1 MEKVIIGIAL
11 LLIILLHAQRAI
23 AQTKQDS
30 VLYRVTTK
38 DGNEYIGKIL
48 SGDTSSIQLSTENL
62 GEISINQSDIL
73 TIIPFDAQ
81 RMKDG
86 KYWFENP
93 QAARYFWAPNGYG
106 LRRGEVY
113 YQNVWV
119 LYNQLS
125 VGVTDYFSM
134 GGGLIPLFL
143 FSGASTP
150 VWITPKFSIPINE
163 DKVNLGVGALL
174 ATVLGGGAGG
184 LGLVYGM
191 TTFGSR
197 DSNISFGLGYG
208 YSDGSWADAPIINVS
223 GMARLGNRGYIVT
236 ENYYLS
242 LGDEHVLLFS
252 FGGRS
257 IIKRAGLDYG
267 LFLPLSNEMGS
278 FFAFPWLGL
287 TLPFGKVR

>member
-1 MEKVIIGIAL
+1 MEKIIIGIAL
-11 LLIILLHAQRAI
+11 LLIILLHGQRVI
-23 AQTKQDS
+23 AQIEQDS
-30 VLYRVTTK
+30 VLYRIVTK

-48 SGDTSSIQLSTENL
+48 SRDTSSIELGTENL
-62 GEISINQSDIL
+62 GEISINQRDIL
-73 TIIPFDAQ
+73 TITPFDAQ

-106 LRRGEVY
+106 LKRGEVY

-125 VGVTDYFSM
+125 VGVTDHFSM

-143 FSGASTP
+143 FSGPTP
-150 VWITPKFSIPINE
+150 VWVTPKFSIPVSE

-174 ATVLGGGAGG
+174 GTVLGDEAGG

-208 YSDGSWADAPIINVS
+208 YSDGSWADAPIINIS
-223 GMARLGNRGYIVT
+223 GMARIGNRGYIVT
-236 ENYYLS
+236 ENYYLN
-242 LGDEHVLLFS
+242 LGDEHVLLLS

-257 IIKRAGLDYG
+257 FIKRAGLDYG
-267 LFLPLSNEMGS
+267 LFLPFGNDMDGFIAL
-278 FFAFPWLGL
+278 PWLGL
-287 TLPFGKVR
+287 TLPFGKVKQ